1 MQQAIFSQEELRELP
16 VDCKTQFFRGA
27 NGVRLFVVARLETKE
42 LKFRR
47 AGDRNTDKLTASM
60 VIFDG
65 NGNLITGEQKTMDLR
80 LTDATLERIN
90 KTGISIKSSFQLQ
103 PGNYLVRIVVRGS
116 EGSQMAA
123 TNLGVVIP

>member
-1 MQQAIFSQEELRELP
+1 M
-16 VDCKTQFFRGA
+16 
-27 NGVRLFVVARLETKE
+27 
-42 LKFRR
+42 
-47 AGDRNTDKLTASM
+47 TASM

-90 KTGISIKSSFQLQ
+90 KTGISIKSSFELQ
-103 PGNYLVRIVVRGS
+103 SGNYLVRIVVRDS
-116 EGSQMAA
+116 EGSQMSA